1 MIKDHWLRKPF
12 WDFLEE
18 ISHRNLLWGEDD
30 SNDDVD
36 SVRRDD
42 HHISLEPQLSQRVQ
56 ANVQSSTLLQEPA
69 QTDEVARTNFVKV
82 NVESQPA
89 TGEEAKSLPTSTAN
103 YSMQMNTDAELARQ
117 LAHEELLDAPIL
129 PYDNLEEISR
139 ERILRDELRCMYDW
153 QKWSISNLE
162 ILAETMAFIKG
173 KGRGVNDDIPE
184 DRARADK
191 GLLEKVKF
199 ISRFQSTFRDSH
211 PGVGTSGPKDRTDD
225 PTSEQDDS
233 AEGTEEVHTS
243 SGAEA
248 ELSGNPITR
257 LDNALD
263 KEALDHAEDSIESS
277 SSNDS
282 GDEAHGQEQTTAQ
295 RSSIPT
301 STPPE
306 IEVSRRVEEEINL
319 EHTENIS
326 QHTEQEVDQS
336 NHSSISPR
344 EVEEPRTVVQ
354 AELALVT
361 IDSRAKVNTQA
372 TPSSARDGNQ
382 KASRGVN
389 HDDVAPSKQ
398 EQEELES
405 PNPRQIIDTALH
417 SFYTPEIHNPCFR
430 ISQPLTF
437 SPLQELRPQLKRSQ
451 PLTPLRDSESHTL
464 TLSNLTSH
472 RTLLSLS
479 ISHLDASPKALNQSL
494 HRCLLRLCLT
504 GEAATASPILTLSHF
519 VAPSPLH
526 FDSSRLRLW
535 LSGFLFEAT
544 KNYLELKVS
553 KKFAKLI
560 ENKSIREART
570 IINDEIDRSDLVVKD
585 NIEYLNK

>member
-30 SNDDVD
+30 SNDDAD

-42 HHISLEPQLSQRVQ
+42 HHIALEPQLSQRVQ
-56 ANVQSSTLLQEPA
+56 ANVQSSTLPQEPA
-69 QTDEVARTNFVKV
+69 RTDEVARTNLVKV

-89 TGEEAKSLPTSTAN
+89 TGEEAEPLPTSTAN
-103 YSMQMNTDAELARQ
+103 HSMQMNTDAELARQ

-139 ERILRDELRCMYDW
+139 ERILRDELRRMYDW
-153 QKWSISNLE
+153 QKWSISSHE
-162 ILAETMAFIKG
+162 ILAEIMAFMWEEEQWALHWMGTKKG
-173 KGRGVNDDIPE
+173 KGRGVDYIPE

-191 GLLEKVKF
+191 GLLEKVKV

-211 PGVGTSGPKDRTDD
+211 PGVGTKDRTDD

-248 ELSGNPITR
+248 KLSGNPITR
-257 LDNALD
+257 LDNALA

-301 STPPE
+301 STPLE

-361 IDSRAKVNTQA
+361 IDSRAS
-372 TPSSARDGNQ
+372 PSSA
-382 KASRGVN
+382 
-389 HDDVAPSKQ
+389 
-398 EQEELES
+398 
-405 PNPRQIIDTALH
+405 
-417 SFYTPEIHNPCFR
+417 
-430 ISQPLTF
+430 
-437 SPLQELRPQLKRSQ
+437 
-451 PLTPLRDSESHTL
+451 
-464 TLSNLTSH
+464 
-472 RTLLSLS
+472 
-479 ISHLDASPKALNQSL
+479 
-494 HRCLLRLCLT
+494 
-504 GEAATASPILTLSHF
+504 
-519 VAPSPLH
+519 
-526 FDSSRLRLW
+526 
-535 LSGFLFEAT
+535 
-544 KNYLELKVS
+544 
-553 KKFAKLI
+553 
-560 ENKSIREART
+560 
-570 IINDEIDRSDLVVKD
+570 
-585 NIEYLNK
+585 